1 MDDIVIRDLTTYAEF
16 LQVREVQRACW
27 GFGGDEGLYPPILLT
42 ASQNGGVVLGAF
54 DGDKLVGYLFG
65 FLGLHENRGP
75 LKLCSQT
82 MGVLADYR
90 GRGIAESL
98 KWAQRDRAL
107 RLGLKLV
114 TWTYDPLEGP
124 NAYLNLHKLNGIA
137 RVYKRNVYGEHFG
150 ALNEGMPTDRF
161 LVEWWVERIADC
173 GLQIADR
180 KEITRVEGQ
189 RLVEYDC
196 QSEDEAVRIEVPVDV
211 QATRKEDMALA
222 VDWRR
227 KTREIFETYFRRGYV
242 AVDFARE
249 ERDGTLGQLPLDVL
263 AHLWTRRGH
272 RRPFH
277 RMDRQARCASDSTP
291 LERLMQE
298 QGRLV
303 RRGRT
308 LERHLWNQDC
318 DLASGKAL
326 QGELQALRALDR
338 IEGVRRL
345 RQPRHARRVEICTER
360 NHQKVPFQRLA
371 AQGHGAIG

>member
-1 MDDIVIRDLTTYAEF
+1 MTDGADVSEMMIRDLTTYDEF

-27 GFGGDEGLYPPILLT
+27 GFGSDEGLYPPILLT

-107 RLGLKLV
+107 KLGLKLV

-137 RVYKRNVYGEHFG
+137 RVYKRNIYGEHFS

-161 LVEWWVERIADC
+161 LVEWWVEQISNFKSQISAQS
-173 GLQIADR
+173 GLSQTSTR
-180 KEITRVEGQ
+180 NVKGKEITRVEGDGASQ
-189 RLVEYDC
+189 RLVEYDLK
-196 QSEDEAVRIEVPVDV
+196 SEEETVCVQVPVDI
-211 QATRKEDMALA
+211 QAIRKEDMALA

-242 AVDFARE
+242 AVDFARG
-249 ERDGTLGQLPLDVL
+249 ERDGAQRNLYTL
-263 AHLWTRRGH
+263 W
-272 RRPFH
+272 RPPA
-277 RMDRQARCASDSTP
+277 DWIAE
-291 LERLMQE
+291 L
-298 QGRLV
+298 
-303 RRGRT
+303 
-308 LERHLWNQDC
+308 
-318 DLASGKAL
+318 SG
-326 QGELQALRALDR
+326 
-338 IEGVRRL
+338 
-345 RQPRHARRVEICTER
+345 
-360 NHQKVPFQRLA
+360 
-371 AQGHGAIG
+371 

>member
-1 MDDIVIRDLTTYAEF
+1 MTGEADVSEMMIRDLTTYDEF

-27 GFGGDEGLYPPILLT
+27 GFGSDEGLYPPILLT

-82 MGVLADYR
+82 MGVLAEYR

-107 RLGLKLV
+107 KLGLKLV

-137 RVYKRNVYGEHFG
+137 HAYKRDVYGEHFG

-161 LVEWWVERIADC
+161 VVEWWIERVGDWGSGIGDWRLGIGDC
-173 GLQIADR
+173 
-180 KEITRVEGQ
+180 KEITRVEGHGTAQ
-189 RLVEYDC
+189 RLIEYDC
-196 QSEDEAVRIEVPVDV
+196 KSEDEVVRVEVPVDV
-211 QATRKEDMALA
+211 QAIRKEDMALA
-222 VDWRR
+222 IDWRR

-249 ERDGTLGQLPLDVL
+249 EHEGAQRNLYTLWRPPADWL
-263 AHLWTRRGH
+263 AEL
-272 RRPFH
+272 
-277 RMDRQARCASDSTP
+277 
-291 LERLMQE
+291 
-298 QGRLV
+298 
-303 RRGRT
+303 
-308 LERHLWNQDC
+308 
-318 DLASGKAL
+318 SG
-326 QGELQALRALDR
+326 
-338 IEGVRRL
+338 
-345 RQPRHARRVEICTER
+345 
-360 NHQKVPFQRLA
+360 
-371 AQGHGAIG
+371 